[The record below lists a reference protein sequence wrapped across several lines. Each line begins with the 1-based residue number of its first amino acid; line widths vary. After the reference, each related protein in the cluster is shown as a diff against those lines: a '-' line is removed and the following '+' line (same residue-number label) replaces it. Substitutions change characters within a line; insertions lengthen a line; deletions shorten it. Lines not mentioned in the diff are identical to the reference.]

1 MKKMNVVKRFGAKTA
16 AGVAVVTGAVVA
28 SPAFAFVEQ
37 ATTEIANAKQ
47 GGESIAPLVIGAV
60 AVIVGVSIVIS
71 MLRKA

>member
-1 MKKMNVVKRFGAKTA
+1 MKKMNVVQRFGAKTA

-28 SPAFAFVEQ
+28 SPAFAFIEE
-37 ATTEIANAKQ
+37 ATAEIASAKS